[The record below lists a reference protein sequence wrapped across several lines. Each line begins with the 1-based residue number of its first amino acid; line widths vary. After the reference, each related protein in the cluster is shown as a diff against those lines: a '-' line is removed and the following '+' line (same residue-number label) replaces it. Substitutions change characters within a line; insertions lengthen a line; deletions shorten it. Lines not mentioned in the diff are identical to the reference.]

1 MLPSRAFEH
10 QPSSWRSYIDPVQ
23 TQTSHMD
30 ALSSGRAGDS
40 PRGGGSARGNGHG
53 YGISY
58 LNVYHG
64 GGQVKRMRWW
74 TWIICDLSSAAA
86 VADAASA
93 SSAASAIK
101 IKSHY
106 GLEQHLSRGN
116 ASVFLN
122 ARRWRWGMEAR
133 RPWHIPTVS
142 GSPSPSPRSRDR
154 IGSARVSLGCQ
165 KVPWDGS
172 HMRPLGVG

>member
-1 MLPSRAFEH
+1 
-10 QPSSWRSYIDPVQ
+10 
-23 TQTSHMD
+23 MD
-30 ALSSGRAGDS
+30 ALSSGRTGDS
-40 PRGGGSARGNGHG
+40 PTVHRGIFLRGNGL
-53 YGISY
+53 SY

-64 GGQVKRMRWW
+64 DGQVKRMRWW

-86 VADAASA
+86 VAASA

-106 GLEQHLSRGN
+106 GLEQHLSRGK

-122 ARRWRWGMEAR
+122 VGKRRRR
-133 RPWHIPTVS
+133 RPWHIPTVPQS
-142 GSPSPSPRSRDR
+142 QTQWKIPGWDV
-154 IGSARVSLGCQ
+154 IGSVRFGSDRNGKTRVSLGCQ